1 MAIIGHLS
9 LSKSKVKESLLWWQ
23 KQGLSFT
30 ASGYGG
36 KIPTSRMIRH
46 EGRWKRVYVAQYSNS
61 GTAYILKGKDWITVS
76 D

>member
-1 MAIIGHLS
+1 MAIVGSLE
-9 LSKSKVKESLLWWQ
+9 LSKSETKEVPLWWQ

-36 KIPTSRMIRH
+36 KIPTSRMVKVD
-46 EGRWKRVYVAQYSNS
+46 GRWRRVYVACYSNL
-61 GTAYILKGKDWITVS
+61 GTAYIVKGKDWITVS